1 MRKNL
6 LTVLLTVLMSMVGAQ
21 AFAYDFWASNSEGKT
36 LYYNFTGGDE
46 VAVTRGSSNYWGRIV
61 IPRAVRYGNSYYR
74 VTSIAPHA
82 FEEGS
87 GVTYLFIPNSIQSIG
102 EYAFIDCGNN
112 INVDIENLGDWCNV
126 TFGNEHSSP
135 LSSAS
140 AFYLDGS
147 YVWNLSI
154 PYGVQAIPNF
164 AFYQCK
170 CISSVSIPGTVKT
183 IGSSAFEDCT
193 GLSWVSLSEG
203 LNTISG
209 SAFEGCTGL
218 SAITIPSTVSAIS
231 INAFRRC
238 SNLNDVKSE
247 VRSPFAIDSSVFSTY
262 STATLTVPSGT
273 KLAYQNTAGWNTF
286 SRITDGTSDAQFS
299 RDGINYTV
307 TSYNTVA
314 VQSAASYLKTVIIPS
329 TVYNAGNYYTVT
341 ALGNHSFDGRYDI
354 TYLHIPSTIT
364 SIGEY
369 AFIDCGDN
377 IQVNI
382 ESLPAWCNVT
392 FGNEHSSPLSSASV
406 FYLNGSVVRD
416 LAIPYGVQEI
426 PNFAFYQCKTI
437 TSLNVP
443 GTVKTIGSSAF
454 EDCTG
459 LNWISLS
466 EGLNTI
472 SGSAFEGCTGLS
484 AITIPSTV
492 STISINAF
500 NRCSN
505 LNDITSEIQSPF
517 AIDASVFNTYA
528 TATLNVPKG
537 TKSAYQNTAGW
548 NNFSR
553 ITDGASD
560 NEFARNGIAYAVTS
574 PTTVAVKTVASYLK
588 DVFIPEEVY
597 NEGKF
602 YQVTA
607 LAERSFE
614 GREDI
619 TYLSIP
625 KTINSIGEYAF
636 IDCGSNIIVNLESLE
651 AWCNVTLG
659 NEHSSPLSSAK
670 ALYINNVE
678 AAGVRIPE
686 GVTAVPNFS
695 FYQCRSISYLI
706 VPSSVKTIGSSA
718 FEDCTSLSSVSLS
731 EGLELINGSA
741 FEGCSGLASITIP
754 STVNAISINAFN
766 RCPNLVNITSEI
778 QNPFAIDLS
787 VFSSYD
793 NAILRV
799 PYGTRAAYM
808 TTSGWNRFLNIV
820 DDATGIQKVQVS
832 ADDNK
837 ETIIYSLNGQ
847 MVGRTNQ
854 RDINKL
860 WNDLPKGVYIV
871 NGKKL
876 IK

>member
-1 MRKNL
+1 MKKNL
-6 LTVLLTVLMSMVGAQ
+6 LTVLLTVLMSMVGAK
-21 AFAYDFWASNSEGKT
+21 AYAYDFSASNSEGVT
-36 LYYNFTGGDE
+36 IFYNFTGGDE
-46 VAVTRGSSNYWGRIV
+46 VAVARGYYNYYGRVV
-61 IPRAVRYGNSYYR
+61 IPRAVRYGSTYYR
-74 VTSIAPHA
+74 VTSIAAHA
-82 FEEGS
+82 FEEGYN
-87 GVTYLFIPNSIQSIG
+87 VTYLFIPNSIQSIG
-102 EYAFIDCGNN
+102 EYAFIDCGDN
-112 INVDIENLGDWCNV
+112 INVDIESLSDWCNV

-135 LSSAS
+135 LSSAK

-147 YVWNLSI
+147 YVWNLYI
-154 PYGVQAIPNF
+154 PYGVQSIPNF

-170 CISSVSIPGTVKT
+170 CISSVSVPNTVNT

-193 GLSWVSLSEG
+193 GLTWVSLSEG
-203 LNTISG
+203 LSTISG

-218 SAITIPSTVSAIS
+218 SAITIPSSVSTIS
-231 INAFRRC
+231 INAFNRC
-238 SNLNDVKSE
+238 SNLNDIKSE
-247 VRSPFAIDSSVFSTY
+247 IRSPFAIDESVFSTY
-262 STATLTVPSGT
+262 STATLAVPSGT
-273 KLAYQNTAGWNTF
+273 KAAYQSTAGWNRF
-286 SRITDGTSDAQFS
+286 SRITDGASDSQFS

-307 TSYNTVA
+307 TSSNTVA

-329 TVYNAGNYYTVT
+329 SVYNAGTYYTVT
-341 ALGNHSFDGRYDI
+341 SLANHSFDGRYDI

-369 AFIDCGDN
+369 AFIDCGSN
-377 IQVNI
+377 IEVNI
-382 ESLPAWCNVT
+382 ESLQSWCNVT

-406 FYLNGSVVRD
+406 FYLNGYRVTD
-416 LAIPYGVQEI
+416 LAIPYGVQSI
-426 PNFAFYQCKTI
+426 PNFAFYQCRTI
-437 TSLNVP
+437 TSLNIP
-443 GTVKTIGSSAF
+443 ATVTTIGSSAF
-454 EDCTG
+454 EDCTS

-484 AITIPSTV
+484 AVTIPSTV

-505 LNDITSEIQSPF
+505 LNDVTSEIQSPF
-517 AIDASVFNTYA
+517 AIDASVFSTYA
-528 TATLNVPKG
+528 TATLTVPRG

-553 ITDGASD
+553 ITDGASE
-560 NEFARNGIAYAVTS
+560 NEFARSGIAYVVTS
-574 PTTVAVKTVASYLK
+574 PNTVAVKTVASYLK

-607 LAERSFE
+607 LAARSFE
-614 GREDI
+614 GRADI

-625 KTINSIGEYAF
+625 KTITSIGEYAF
-636 IDCGSNIIVNLESLE
+636 IDCGNNIIVNIESLE

-678 AAGVRIPE
+678 MAGVRIPE
-686 GVTAVPNFS
+686 GATAVPNFS
-695 FYQCRSISYLI
+695 FYQCKSITYLI
-706 VPSSVKTIGSSA
+706 VPNTVKTIGSSA
-718 FEDCTSLSSVSLS
+718 FEDCTSLTSVSLP
-731 EGLELINGSA
+731 EGLTTISGSA

-754 STVNAISINAFN
+754 STVRTIAMNAFN
-766 RCPNLVNITSEI
+766 RCPYLLSITSEI
-778 QNPFAIDLS
+778 QVPFAIDLS
-787 VFSSYD
+787 VFSTYD
-793 NAILRV
+793 SAILRV

-820 DDATGIQKVQVS
+820 DDATGMEKLQMS
-832 ADDNK
+832 ADGQS
-837 ETIIYSLNGQ
+837 EIVVHALNGKK
-847 MVGRTNQ
+847 VARSSQ
-854 RDINKL
+854 RDFNQV
-860 WNDLPKGVYIV
+860 WNSLPKGVYIV
-871 NGKKL
+871 NGKKR